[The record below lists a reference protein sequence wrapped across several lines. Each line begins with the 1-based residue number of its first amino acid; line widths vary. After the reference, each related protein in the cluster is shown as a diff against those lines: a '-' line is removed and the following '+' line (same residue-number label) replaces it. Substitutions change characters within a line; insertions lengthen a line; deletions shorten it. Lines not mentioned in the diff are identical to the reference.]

1 MSLNRVARDLFVI
14 LGLILMPPAGKAVL
28 DALRLMRRYDRR
40 IGMEIGQTT
49 LRTFNDE
56 LFRIIRSIDAD
67 ERVPYAVKQEIIK
80 SVRKASNEFQ
90 DQLWARDVPLIQG
103 FLLALRALR
112 LPIDKENSKLAESK
126 RTLDAASQEDRRI
139 EAERERNPNFRI
151 GPNELLIANER
162 NQLLKRQVDGLWT
175 DIVKYNFVVLGLM
188 AEFATPEAQEL
199 TEAFT
204 GEP

>member
-1 MSLNRVARDLFVI
+1 MQPARK
-14 LGLILMPPAGKAVL
+14 PVL

-40 IGMEIGQTT
+40 IGIDIGQTT
-49 LRTFNDE
+49 LRTFSDE

-67 ERVPYAVKQEIIK
+67 ERVPYVVKQEIIK
-80 SVRKASNEFQ
+80 SVTKANNEFQ

-112 LPIDKENSKLAESK
+112 LPIDKENAKLSELK
-126 RTLDAASQEDRRI
+126 KTLDAASEEDRRI
-139 EAERERNPNFRI
+139 EAERERNPNYKM

-162 NQLLKRQVDGLWT
+162 NQSLKRQVDGLWT
-175 DIVKYNFVVLGLM
+175 DIAKYNFIVLGLM
-188 AEFATPEAQEL
+188 AQFATPNAREL